1 MKRTIRLYLDIPHE
15 EILERNNVQNEIRGS
30 LDYFQHNDKGECEK
44 IYKECI
50 EALLEKFIKI
60 TNPSI
65 TSTID
70 ILGLIIYLNNNS
82 FPEQIIY
89 CCKSRK
95 LYFLGWYMLLIRAI
109 VYDVKEIVGYLLF
122 LIQIPEKRG
131 QAIKDRLQITSPIN
145 CINRVIGETKLERE
159 SVKISFKFPIRI
171 AIQRASPCIDQ
182 YLEWMLEQ
190 HKVSHE
196 LVYWCSLKIEKIPE
210 KIFEIDMIRNAISLN
225 LSHNLL
231 RSIPKHILN
240 LSCVEKLDLS
250 HNHLTNR
257 IPCQI
262 LTLYSLKSLNLSH
275 NESPGFTQNKNED
288 RLICQSLGKLFLNNN
303 KIKEISNDMFISRL
317 STVNLS
323 NNQLTEIPTF
333 LAKSVEL
340 AELDIRN
347 NPRIKN
353 LPYFLGDCKNL
364 EKIQL
369 DLEQF
374 PSLSVSNSHSSN
386 ERRMTS
392 EIIKCIRGSRQI
404 NATKIFCIGE
414 DEEIRMKFLRRFLD
428 RSNFTCE
435 DEEKAFQLIN
445 WENPRIADTHWASL
459 KLWNVRNHN
468 IEVMSEVL
476 KKLCHVR
483 SLIFIVVDFEQG
495 ISKSV
500 EEWIEE
506 ISKMYPSYQ
515 KDEFPW
521 LSWVTVIAYNIPK
534 EKNDDK
540 IKISEKTFSL
550 YRESQISS
558 IRDRI
563 LSGKFRKLR
572 SSRQFY
578 NYISVE
584 EDIISSE
591 YSTIFRCFIGN
602 TINLRREQTRDK
614 IISIDTFIH
623 LFKGTPA
630 LELVESLKETDR
642 IEDFLNMMERFG
654 LIEYIK
660 ELRDTPIVLDLGTF
674 YNTLVDILNEE
685 KPYIKSGLLVL
696 QNFVDYIRE
705 HPYPFKPKHSEDYIL
720 LLRKVDM
727 VVGISPQLYIIPSR
741 LPKLT
746 KEIDIEQFFSAKPSE
761 KIKKNGYIHR
771 IFLITQMS
779 DDFCNRLIVDILYQ
793 MRLLQVTINGD
804 TELKGYSN
812 SNSYNGEDIMNAIS
826 AQDMEFASD
835 DGTRLLSIWK
845 DHLIFQDSK
854 NEIKVLLRA
863 YDSNGGVEIVFARDR
878 NKIGESFL
886 FRVKT
891 ILYNQQKNHRDIKDI
906 LAIPHKTKKD
916 ETNPFLVDSFYK
928 LLPIFEKIMEK
939 EFNEICEIS
948 QGWMSEEIL
957 AEFAPDLQL
966 EKNFQGHTF
975 TEMPYD
981 PKSTKL
987 GRGVCSTVYKGT
999 FLRRQVAVKEF
1010 LCNDGDSKLRVYH
1023 EMFTE
1028 AKMLLEYRHSCLI
1041 DVIGVSSF
1049 ALPRCFMVLTFAPFG
1064 DLKSFLKYTLKPR
1077 ILYLRIA
1084 QQMAVGIDFLHTH
1097 VKDVPLIHHD
1107 LKPENILVFS
1117 DQVLSYINVKIADF
1131 NFSKYGASKDGT
1143 QGYRAPE
1150 IISQNTV
1157 IFQDYKI
1164 DVFSYA
1170 VVIIYLITGRNPYRE
1185 MGTADTTYTIK
1196 GMRPELNWQNNFEK
1210 GIVSLLPIVQACWSQ
1225 DPKRR
1230 PEMRSV
1236 VTALSSPSLQ
1246 FLYSN
1251 RSLPQNSSYNPIK
1264 SCTAHLGDK
1273 EVLCY
1278 AFSTTFQGPDLYTR
1292 VCYYDA
1298 EGDRIIDMNND
1309 DFCKNKLI
1317 LQMSSHNDKIILTL
1331 KDVGQSFRCYIALF
1345 KFIKFEMT
1353 LINKKEL
1360 DEEIFQVKTMCVDE
1374 KLIYL
1379 TLESD
1384 IYIYQL
1390 KSLNPGGIIRGI
1402 IDHPIEC
1409 IISLG
1414 NELWISAS
1422 FISEKPSLKMRILC
1436 KETFNVHRIEQETE
1450 MFACVSQ
1457 MVPAIEDSRKSHQA
1471 TAQVW
1476 CLDSYRPHIYI
1487 FDSIK
1492 KKQIF
1497 EFDLTNFLPEY
1508 SQYSQGDEKNR
1519 YKFKSTK
1526 MCASSN
1532 TMWVSTQFG
1541 CILVFSIGPKKPE
1554 LLTVLDVFQGPIV
1567 FLSQLQLSGGS
1578 FVACCGQVSVDICY
1592 SNI

>member
-1 MKRTIRLYLDIPHE
+1 MQLQIRELLA
-15 EILERNNVQNEIRGS
+15 NFQN
-30 LDYFQHNDKGECEK
+30 HDKGEREK

-50 EALLEKFIKI
+50 EALLGKFIKI
-60 TNPSI
+60 TDPSVA
-65 TSTID
+65 STID

-89 CCKSRK
+89 CCENRK

-109 VYDVKEIVGYLLF
+109 VHDAKEIVNCLLF
-122 LIQIPEKRG
+122 MRQISEKWS
-131 QAIKDRLQITSPIN
+131 QIFKERLQISSVS
-145 CINRVIGETKLERE
+145 CINRVIEETKLERE
-159 SVKISFKFPIRI
+159 SVKISLKFPIRI
-171 AIQRASPCIDQ
+171 AIQRPSSNIDQ
-182 YLEWMLEQ
+182 YLEWMLKQ
-190 HKVSHE
+190 HNVSRE
-196 LVYWCSLKIEKIPE
+196 LVNWYSLKIGKIPE
-210 KIFEIDMIRNAISLN
+210 KLFEIDVIRNATTLN

-231 RSIPKHILN
+231 RSIPKPILN

-250 HNHLTNR
+250 HNNLTNH

-262 LTLYSLKSLNLSH
+262 LTLESLKSLDLSH
-275 NESPGFTQNKNED
+275 NESSGFTQNKNEG

-303 KIKEISNDMFISRL
+303 KIKDISNEMFMSRL
-317 STVNLS
+317 STIDLS
-323 NNQLTEIPTF
+323 HNQLTRIPTF

-340 AELDIRN
+340 AELDIRS

-353 LPYFLGDCKNL
+353 LPSFIGDFRDIV
-364 EKIQL
+364 KIQL
-369 DLEQF
+369 DLKQF
-374 PSLSVSNSHSSN
+374 PSLSVSNSHSGN
-386 ERRMTS
+386 EKSITK
-392 EIIKCIRGSRQI
+392 EIIECIRGGRQI

-435 DEEKAFQLIN
+435 DKENAFQLID

-468 IEVMSEVL
+468 IEVMSKVL
-476 KKLCHVR
+476 KKLCYVR

-506 ISKMYPSYQ
+506 ISKMYPSYE

-534 EKNDDK
+534 ENNDDK
-540 IKISEKTFSL
+540 MKISEKTFSL
-550 YRESQISS
+550 YRENQIST
-558 IRDRI
+558 IRDLI
-563 LSGKFRKLR
+563 LSGNFRKLR

-578 NYISVE
+578 NYVTVE
-584 EDIISSE
+584 DDGISSE
-591 YSTIFRCFIGN
+591 YSTIFKCFIGN
-602 TINLRREQTRDK
+602 TIKQRREQTRDK
-614 IISIDTFIH
+614 IISIDTFID
-623 LFKGTPA
+623 LFKETPA
-630 LELVESLKETDR
+630 HELVESLKQTDR
-642 IEDFLNMMERFG
+642 IEDFLNMLERFG
-654 LIEYIK
+654 LIDYLK
-660 ELRDTPIVLDLGTF
+660 ELRDTPIVLDLGSL
-674 YNTLVDILNEE
+674 YSTLVDIVLDEE

-696 QNFVDYIRE
+696 QNFVDYIQE
-705 HPYPFKPKHSEDYIL
+705 HPYPIKPKHSEDYIL
-720 LLRKVDM
+720 LLRKVNIVM
-727 VVGISPQLYIIPSR
+727 RLSPQLYIIPSR

-746 KEIDIEQFFSAKPSE
+746 KEIDIEQFFSPKSSE
-761 KIKKNGYIHR
+761 KIKDNGYIQR
-771 IFLITQMS
+771 IFLINQMS
-779 DDFCNRLIVDILYQ
+779 DNFCNRLIVDILYE
-793 MRLLQVTINGD
+793 MRLLQTTINGNAKS
-804 TELKGYSN
+804 EGYFPNEPSDSN
-812 SNSYNGEDIMNAIS
+812 SNSYIRGDVMNAIS

-835 DGTRLLSIWK
+835 DRTRSLSIWK
-845 DHLIFQDSK
+845 DHLLYQDSK
-854 NEIKVLLRA
+854 NEIKLLVQA
-863 YDSNGGVEIVFARDR
+863 YENNSEKGVEIVFARDR
-878 NKIGESFL
+878 NKIGETFL

-891 ILYNQQKNHRDIKDI
+891 ILYNQQENHRNIKDL
-906 LAIPHKTKKD
+906 LAIPHKTTND

-928 LLPIFEKIMEK
+928 LLPIFEKIIKK

-957 AEFAPDLQL
+957 AEFAPDLHL
-966 EKNFQGHTF
+966 EKNYQGHTF
-975 TEMPYD
+975 TEMPYN
-981 PKSTKL
+981 PESTRL
-987 GRGVCSTVYKGT
+987 GRGGCSTVYKGT
-999 FLRRQVAVKEF
+999 FLKRHVAVKEF
-1010 LCNDGDSKLRVYH
+1010 KCNDGDPKLRVYH

-1041 DVIGVSSF
+1041 DVIGVSSS

-1064 DLKSFLKYTLKPR
+1064 DLAAFLKNTLKPR

-1084 QQMAVGIDFLHTH
+1084 QQMAAGIDFLHTH

-1117 DQVLSYINVKIADF
+1117 DQVSSYINVKIADL
-1131 NFSKYGASKDGT
+1131 NFSKNRASKDGT

-1150 IISQNTV
+1150 IISQNTMV
-1157 IFQDYKI
+1157 SHDYKI

-1170 VVIIYLITGRNPYRE
+1170 VVLLYLITGRNPYRE
-1185 MGTADTTYTIK
+1185 MGTADTLYTIK
-1196 GMRPELNWQNNFEK
+1196 GMRPELNWQKNFEK
-1210 GIVSLLPIVQACWSQ
+1210 GIVSLLPIIQACWSQ
-1225 DPKRR
+1225 DPKKR
-1230 PEMRSV
+1230 PEMGSV
-1236 VTALSSPSLQ
+1236 LTALSSPSLQ

-1264 SCTAHLGDK
+1264 SCTAHLGDI

-1292 VCYYDA
+1292 VCYYDVI
-1298 EGDRIIDMNND
+1298 GNRIIDMIYE
-1309 DFCKNKLI
+1309 DFYKNKSI
-1317 LQMSSHNDKIILTL
+1317 LQMCSYDNKIILTL
-1331 KDVGQSFRCYIALF
+1331 KDVGKSYRCYIVLF
-1345 KFIKFEMT
+1345 EFIGFEMT
-1353 LINKKEL
+1353 LKDKKEL
-1360 DEEIFQVKTMCVDE
+1360 DEEIFEVKTMCVDE
-1374 KLIYL
+1374 NNIYL

-1390 KSLNPGGIIRGI
+1390 DSLSPGYIIRGI

-1414 NELWISAS
+1414 NELWISTL

-1436 KETFNVHRIEQETE
+1436 KETFNIHRIEQETE
-1450 MFACVSQ
+1450 MLACVSQ
-1457 MVPAIEDSRKSHQA
+1457 MVPVIEDSRDSHQT

-1492 KKQIF
+1492 KEQIF
-1497 EFDLTNFLPEY
+1497 EFDLTNFLPEH

-1541 CILVFSIGPKKPE
+1541 CILVFSIGPKNPE

-1567 FLSQLQLSGGS
+1567 FLSQLQLRGGS

-1592 SNI
+1592 SNT